1 MNIKIATW
9 NVNSVRLRENH
20 ICAVLTDYEPDII
33 CLQELKA
40 SIESVPTKKFEKLG
54 YKHLVMRGQ
63 KGYNGVAIISRIP
76 LVEVGSH
83 DYCLKGDARHICAR
97 LPNGVEIQNFYVP
110 AGGDIADRELNQKFR
125 HKLDFLKEMQ
135 IIFKR
140 KKLSKTILV
149 GDLNIAPLENDVWNH
164 RQLTKVV
171 SHTPGEIEA
180 LKLVQDAGN
189 FVDITRKDLPEG
201 LLYSWWSYRSPN
213 WKVSDRGRRLDHIWA
228 TADIS
233 NNGHSSFILKEV
245 RSWERPS
252 DHVPV
257 FAEFDL

>member
-1 MNIKIATW
+1 MKIKIATW
-9 NVNSVRLRENH
+9 NVNSIRLRENH
-20 ICAVLTDYEPDII
+20 VCSVLAKYGPDII

-40 SIESVPTKKFEKLG
+40 STDSVPTKKFEKLG
-54 YKHLVMRGQ
+54 YKYVVIRGQ

-76 LVEVGSH
+76 IVDMGYQ
-83 DYCLKGDARHICAR
+83 DYCLKGDSRHITAR
-97 LPNGVEIQNFYVP
+97 LPNGVEIQNFYIP
-110 AGGDIADRELNQKFR
+110 AGGDIADRELNEKFG
-125 HKLDFLKEMQ
+125 HKLDFLNEMRKT
-135 IIFKR
+135 FLE

-149 GDLNIAPLENDVWNH
+149 GDLNIAPMENDVWSH
-164 RQLTKVV
+164 RQLTNVV
-171 SHTPGEIEA
+171 SHTPVEIVA
-180 LKLVQDAGN
+180 LRSVMSAGD

-213 WKVSDRGRRLDHIWA
+213 WIISDRGRRLDHIWA
-228 TADIS
+228 TSDIAPK
-233 NNGHSSFILKEV
+233 GHSSFILKES